1 MYQHHIRMFVHS
13 THKILKL
20 TYTFARYMF
29 PRNGA
34 SPQTQGIPIVLTGST
49 TDMSDFKLN
58 PFRAFTGG
66 FPTGIVPRKL
76 LRKYWYPP
84 VSNNGDGTAKYAPY
98 GIRKI
103 EALLIKEFGAQNVV
117 VVHPDNLE
125 EVIGPKTKVIGISSM
140 EPAGTGFV
148 SRTYTSFVGFG
159 GEPVAAAEFR
169 DLIRKPILRKWDAKI
184 ILGGSG
190 AWQIHRAK
198 LQRKYGID
206 CIVMGEGEKAAL
218 KIFRMAL
225 NGEELPQVV
234 ETESPNPEE
243 ILCIVHPSIFGTV
256 EITRGCGRGCKFC
269 SPTLRRSY
277 SFPLEHILEEVE
289 LNAKNGTRMII
300 LASEDIFL
308 YRSKEKFL
316 PNREA
321 IVMLIKSIAAVPG
334 VKYIQPAHASLAPVV
349 YDPKIVEEIGPILLE
364 KSLWVTNGTR
374 HSSIEIGIETGSIRL
389 LNDHMKG
396 KMLPYKPEEWHDIV
410 TKGIEIMN
418 ENRIWPLAT
427 LIIGLPDET
436 EKDTIATLELL
447 DKLRHGKVFYVPL
460 LFTSEEDCMLREA
473 RHMDLKH
480 LTPLQWELIATCW
493 ERNIK
498 VFVSKSL
505 QWKIRLAAMIG
516 YALYYRWKHGR
527 KVLWPI
533 MKFSGWKPE
542 RDGYWLY

>member
-1 MYQHHIRMFVHS
+1 MRIFANGTRKF
-13 THKILKL
+13 LKL
-20 TYTFARYMF
+20 IRIFASYMSL
-29 PRNGA
+29 RNVV
-34 SPQTQGIPIVLTGST
+34 SSQTQGVPIVLTGSA

-66 FPTGIVPRKL
+66 FPTGIVPRIL
-76 LRKYWYPP
+76 LRKHWYPP
-84 VSNNGDGTAKYAPY
+84 VPNNGDGTAKCAPY

-103 EALLIKEFGAQNVV
+103 EALLIREFGAQNVA
-117 VVHPDNLE
+117 VVHPDNLKK
-125 EVIGPKTKVIGISSM
+125 VVGPKTKVIGISSM

-159 GEPVAAAEFR
+159 GESVATAEFR
-169 DLIRKPILRKWDAKI
+169 DLIKKPILRKWGAKI

-190 AWQIHRAK
+190 AWQIHKAK
-198 LQRKYGID
+198 LQRKYEIN
-206 CIVMGEGEKAAL
+206 CIVMGQGEKIAL
-218 KIFRMAL
+218 KVFSMAL

-243 ILCIVHPSIFGTV
+243 IPCIVHPSIFGTV
-256 EITRGCGRGCKFC
+256 EVTRGCGRGCKFC
-269 SPTLRRSY
+269 SPTLRKRY
-277 SFPLEHILEEVE
+277 SFPLEHILKEVE
-289 LNAKNGTRMII
+289 LNAKNGTKMIL

-308 YRSKEKFL
+308 YQSKGKFL

-321 IVMLIKSIAAVPG
+321 IVTLIKSIADVPG

-364 KSLWVTNGTR
+364 KSRWVTNGNR
-374 HSSIEIGIETGSIRL
+374 HSSVEIGIETGSIRL
-389 LNDHMKG
+389 MNEHMKG
-396 KMLPYKPEEWHDIV
+396 KMLPYKPKEWHDIV

-427 LIIGLPDET
+427 LITGLPSET
-436 EKDTIATLELL
+436 EKDTIGSLELL
-447 DKLRHGKVFYVPL
+447 DKLRHSKIFYVPL

-498 VFVSKSL
+498 VFVSKRF
-505 QWKIRLAAMIG
+505 QGKIRLAAMIS

-533 MKFSGWKPE
+533 KKFSGWNE
-542 RDGYWLY
+542 YLARLRS